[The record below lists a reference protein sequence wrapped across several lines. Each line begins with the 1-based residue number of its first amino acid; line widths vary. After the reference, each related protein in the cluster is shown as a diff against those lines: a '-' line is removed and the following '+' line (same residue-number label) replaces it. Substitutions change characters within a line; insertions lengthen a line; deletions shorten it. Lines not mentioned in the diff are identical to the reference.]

1 MYFWLAFNSVCIQ
14 VDLKPKFYHKS
25 AEIIDMLTL
34 QVLTGCL
41 LGIVRGYGVNFRFKI
56 ENINTRLD
64 CRQLDEVYETET
76 FVYMYAF

>member
-1 MYFWLAFNSVCIQ
+1 
-14 VDLKPKFYHKS
+14 
-25 AEIIDMLTL
+25 MLTL
-34 QVLTGCL
+34 QVLTDCV

-76 FVYMYAF
+76 FVYMYAY